1 MILNERIEP
10 PVPICIVCAMASCIC
25 EELFTLVGAQQID
38 YG

>member
-10 PVPICIVCAMASCIC
+10 PVPICVVCAMASCIC
-25 EELFTLVGAQQID
+25 ELLTLAGARQIG